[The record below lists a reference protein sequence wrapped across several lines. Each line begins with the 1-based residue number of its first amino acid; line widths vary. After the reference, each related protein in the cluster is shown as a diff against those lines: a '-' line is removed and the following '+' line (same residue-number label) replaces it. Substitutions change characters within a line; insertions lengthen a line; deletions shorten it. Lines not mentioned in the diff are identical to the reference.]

1 MMENVLDVGQIIFLK
16 LVRIIDVVIAAL
28 DVHGTNPNPVCIEG
42 EHLTLPETCF
52 KIGAV
57 HKTEN
62 KGWAPRTV
70 QTEIMITEFF

>member
-1 MMENVLDVGQIIFLK
+1 MMENVLDVGQILFLK

-28 DVHGTNPNPVCIEG
+28 DVHGTKAGGCIEG